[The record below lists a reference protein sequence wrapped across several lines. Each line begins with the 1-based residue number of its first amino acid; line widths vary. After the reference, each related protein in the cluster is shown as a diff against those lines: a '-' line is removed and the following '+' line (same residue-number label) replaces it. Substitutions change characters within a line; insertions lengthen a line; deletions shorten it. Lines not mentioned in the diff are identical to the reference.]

1 MAVKILATALLII
14 GLTGML
20 GTVGW
25 ILSRGNKNKMTRLFI
40 VCQMSIVM
48 WLVSQLL
55 ILFSEYSA
63 ENISQNDGKQ
73 HIPT

>member
-55 ILFSEYSA
+55 ILFSVSMV
-63 ENISQNDGKQ
+63 SRF
-73 HIPT
+73 